1 MGKHAIESEAYGTLS
16 SGYRK
21 IVEWEE
27 IYLTAVMNSIYL
39 LLLGLGIAFF
49 LSRVGASIQDG

>member
-1 MGKHAIESEAYGTLS
+1 MN
-16 SGYRK
+16 
-21 IVEWEE
+21 WEE

>member
-21 IVEWEE
+21 IVE
-27 IYLTAVMNSIYL
+27 LGRNLFNSSNEFNL
-39 LLLGLGIAFF
+39 SAALGTWD
-49 LSRVGASIQDG
+49 SILFE